1 MSVIDNAVYVDGKRA
16 AAPDSVDSA
25 VEALQGCRADHGGE
39 APAFCWIGML
49 RPGVDEIHQ
58 VAAEF
63 GLHAL
68 AIEDTV
74 NAHQRPKLER
84 YGSTEFVVLR
94 PARYVDSDEVVEG
107 HPVELRDGQEQFEV
121 GAAPPRLEPGEG
133 TDGDARRLG
142 HLGQGQV
149 PLGPQGAEPGSD
161 GAEDRVEFSRHAAS
175 LP

>member
-63 GLHAL
+63 GLHESLPIYSGGLGVL
-68 AIEDTV
+68 AGDHCKSASDLGLPFTAV
-74 NAHQRPKLER
+74 GMLFHQGYFRQLFNKEGWQEEAYDELDLTTLPI
-84 YGSTEFVVLR
+84 R
-94 PARYVDSDEVVEG
+94 PARTPSGDEARVGVRIG
-107 HPVELRDGQEQFEV
+107 DRDIHVRVWELAVGRIQVLLEQ
-121 GAAPPRLEPGEG
+121 LQ
-133 TDGDARRLG
+133 GDFVA
-142 HLGQGQV
+142 
-149 PLGPQGAEPGSD
+149 
-161 GAEDRVEFSRHAAS
+161 
-175 LP
+175 